1 MIEGGIK
8 NDASGR
14 RHAVR
19 NTKLTMDKADKENT
33 YSNIISQHFTEI
45 QVNTAPHFGASV
57 W

>member
-8 NDASGR
+8 NYASGR